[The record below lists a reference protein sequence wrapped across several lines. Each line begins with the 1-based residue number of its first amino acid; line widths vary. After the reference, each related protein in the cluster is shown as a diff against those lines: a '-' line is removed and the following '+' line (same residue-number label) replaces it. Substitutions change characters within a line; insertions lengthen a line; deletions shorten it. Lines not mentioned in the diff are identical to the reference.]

1 LTIFVGIDWAEEHH
15 DVCVLD
21 GEGAVLA
28 SRRIPDGLEG
38 VALLHALLWSCPAF
52 VDTSTLGCR

>member
-1 LTIFVGIDWAEEHH
+1 MTIFVGIDWAEEHH

-28 SRRIPDGLEG
+28 SRRIQDGLGG
-38 VALLHALLWSCPAF
+38 VAVPWRSRAATMAGP
-52 VDTSTLGCR
+52 